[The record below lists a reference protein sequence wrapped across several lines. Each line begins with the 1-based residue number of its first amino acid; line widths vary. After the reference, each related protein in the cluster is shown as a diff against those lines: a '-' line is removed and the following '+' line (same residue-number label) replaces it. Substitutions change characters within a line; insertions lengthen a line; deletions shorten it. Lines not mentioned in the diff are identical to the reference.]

1 MVKVSQANVEEISIQ
16 TSGQNAEVET
26 SGALVNIVPKEGG
39 NSFSGN
45 LTLAYT
51 NGDLQGDNLDDK
63 LLARGVRNTSEV
75 RKVYDYAGNLGGPI
89 KRDKVWFFFSQRWW
103 GAQENVPGNYFDA
116 DPNPLFYAPDLSR
129 PAFLDIYNRDTTGRI
144 TWQAAQEHKVVFS
157 ESMQGNCNCNF
168 LANFNRAP
176 EATRRLLFH
185 PLRVTQGS
193 WTYTASNHLLIQAGL
208 THVFNGW
215 ETDGINSEVRDVIAI
230 RELSTGF
237 RYGSP
242 GTFSDPN
249 GPTDRTLMNQGNGRF
264 ALTYTTGSHSAKFG
278 FEFLTANQRY
288 SDIRPRPIEYFFRKP
303 TPDALPEPVSALFYA
318 DRRYEQNRANRWA
331 LYGQDQWT
339 IDRLTLNLGVRWD
352 ALQGWTPPQ
361 GHPEGTY
368 VPAVSF
374 GRVDNLPNWNDISP
388 RLGLA
393 YDVFGNGRTALK
405 FSTGRF
411 VQGELLRMAELNNP
425 LATIVTNASRQW
437 NDANGDYVPQED
449 ELGPLSNNAFGTSV
463 IRTRYDEAVLEGW
476 HIRPYNW
483 STSASVQHELRD
495 GLGATFTYYHRT
507 YGNFRVTDNLA
518 VTPADYDPYCITA
531 PLNPALPGGGGTEV
545 CGLFD
550 INPAKFGQVDSFV
563 TADSNFGTQ
572 GETYHG
578 FDIAIDARFG
588 NGATLAGGVSSGRA
602 ALDRCFTIDS
612 PQDER
617 AGFCDPLNPFA
628 GQTQIKLQG
637 SYPLPWDLQAS
648 FVFQNIA
655 GVPITGGSTGN
666 SSAFND
672 PIHGGIYVAT
682 NDEIAPSLGRN
693 LSACRG
699 REQCTATVLVPLL
712 PAWSAFEDRLTQ
724 LDLRLTKIFTVG
736 GVRIRGNFDAYNVL
750 NGNSVLSV
758 LSRLGPA
765 FGRPLDTMGAR
776 LFKFSGQ
783 IDF

>member
-1 MVKVSQANVEEISIQ
+1 MTLWKIQAPVVVMVIMSLVQMASAQGVTTGAIAGRVVDETGGVLPGVTVEAASPALIEGFRTTVTDGEGRYQIIELRPGSYTVTFSLPGFSTIRREGIDLSTGFTANVNGELRVGGLEETITVTGATPLVDVQNVRTQNLIDRETLDTLPTGKSVPAYVALTLGAQLVGSGQDVGGNRGEAASSVMYHGGRNRDQRLAVEGMNINIASQEGGGWGNMVKVSQANVEEISIQ

-144 TWQAAQEHKVVFS
+144 TWQAAQKHKVVFS
-157 ESMQGNCNCNF
+157 ESMQSNCNCNF

-176 EATRRLLFH
+176 EATRRLLFR

-193 WTYTASNHLLIQAGL
+193 WTYTASNHLLIQAGV

-288 SDIRPRPIEYFFRKP
+288 SDIRPRPVEYFFRKP
-303 TPDALPEPVSALFYA
+303 APDALPEPVSALFYA

-339 IDRLTLNLGVRWD
+339 IDRLTLNLGALQGWD
-352 ALQGWTPPQ
+352 ALQGFWTPRQDERGPRWRNHCQSAKVRWPQ
-361 GHPEGTY
+361 FDVPWSIWPISSGTRIRSRTGRRRPCARLDPGDAPGPPGSVEGTY

-374 GRVDNLPNWNDISP
+374 GRVDLAELNDIYAELDVLETHGTPVNRTISRRDWGSP
-388 RLGLA
+388 TTESGWA
-393 YDVFGNGRTALK
+393 TDICYNGFRTALK

-411 VQGELLRMAELNNP
+411 VQGELLR
-425 LATIVTNASRQW
+425 
-437 NDANGDYVPQED
+437 
-449 ELGPLSNNAFGTSV
+449 
-463 IRTRYDEAVLEGW
+463 
-476 HIRPYNW
+476 
-483 STSASVQHELRD
+483 
-495 GLGATFTYYHRT
+495 
-507 YGNFRVTDNLA
+507 
-518 VTPADYDPYCITA
+518 
-531 PLNPALPGGGGTEV
+531 
-545 CGLFD
+545 
-550 INPAKFGQVDSFV
+550 K
-563 TADSNFGTQ
+563 
-572 GETYHG
+572 
-578 FDIAIDARFG
+578 
-588 NGATLAGGVSSGRA
+588 GR
-602 ALDRCFTIDS
+602 
-612 PQDER
+612 
-617 AGFCDPLNPFA
+617 
-628 GQTQIKLQG
+628 
-637 SYPLPWDLQAS
+637 
-648 FVFQNIA
+648 
-655 GVPITGGSTGN
+655 
-666 SSAFND
+666 
-672 PIHGGIYVAT
+672 
-682 NDEIAPSLGRN
+682 
-693 LSACRG
+693 
-699 REQCTATVLVPLL
+699 
-712 PAWSAFEDRLTQ
+712 
-724 LDLRLTKIFTVG
+724 
-736 GVRIRGNFDAYNVL
+736 
-750 NGNSVLSV
+750 
-758 LSRLGPA
+758 
-765 FGRPLDTMGAR
+765 
-776 LFKFSGQ
+776 
-783 IDF
+783 